1 MVEVEEDLLTTMII
15 VHGQVA
21 LMEVIQQDLRE
32 LVVEVTVMDHLNLV
46 VQVVVE
52 VLVVIVLTTHRMLE
66 VVEVVEFKYNTL
78 EDLEETMVIIGDL
91 PLIIYT
97 MVVILYIHIV
107 NYGTLRTSK

>member
-1 MVEVEEDLLTTMII
+1 MVEVEEALLTTMII
-15 VHGQVA
+15 VHGLVV
-21 LMEVIQQDLRE
+21 LMEVIQLEVKE
-32 LVVEVTVMDHLNLV
+32 LVEEVTVMVHLNLV
-46 VQVVVE
+46 DLLEVE
-52 VLVVIVLTTHRMLE
+52 VGVVIVLTTHRMLE
-66 VVEVVEFKYNTL
+66 VVEVVECKFNTL

>member
-1 MVEVEEDLLTTMII
+1 MVVVEEDLLTTMII
-15 VHGQVA
+15 VHGLVA
-21 LMEVIQQDLRE
+21 LMEVIQQDLME
-32 LVVEVTVMDHLNLV
+32 LVVEVTVMVQVNLV

>member
-1 MVEVEEDLLTTMII
+1 
-15 VHGQVA
+15 
-21 LMEVIQQDLRE
+21 MEVIQLEVKE
-32 LVVEVTVMDHLNLV
+32 LVEEVTVMVHLNLV

-52 VLVVIVLTTHRMLE
+52 VVVVIVLTTHRMLE
-66 VVEVVEFKYNTL
+66 VVEVVECKFNTL